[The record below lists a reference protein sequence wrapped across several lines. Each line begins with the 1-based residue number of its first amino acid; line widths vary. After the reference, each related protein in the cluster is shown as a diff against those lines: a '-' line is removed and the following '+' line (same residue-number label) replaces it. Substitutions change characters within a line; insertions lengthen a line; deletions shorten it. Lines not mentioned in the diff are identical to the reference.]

1 MSDIHPGLPIGH
13 DHTDDA
19 QDAGSNPGTSAQ
31 PRRVKPTVWQSLSE
45 FEGKLTKDLATAD
58 GATDDV
64 ASFVGREFPTDDFDQ
79 MDGVDRRRFFQIL
92 GASAALAGASSCRWE
107 RETILPHKER
117 PEETVPGKP
126 KHYASVMDLAGAAR
140 PVKVTSYDGRP
151 VKVEPN
157 TLVGP
162 GTDVFSQA
170 AVLEFY
176 DPDRSRS
183 VARRSS
189 DGMIDASWKDALT
202 ALRGKVQE
210 GSVAVLASTHSS
222 PTLARLGAELQ
233 ASGVRWQWWSPV
245 NEDSAAAG
253 AQMAFGAEVRTS
265 YNLQSADVIVTL
277 DSDFQRTHP
286 DAVRMSADFAT
297 RRMPE
302 EGAAGKE
309 MARLYCVESRFTSTG
324 VTADHR
330 LPVRSADVGAVL
342 ELLQIAVNG
351 GNAAAAGTSELKNN
365 AKIIAFVEAAA
376 KDLRAA
382 GSHGVVI
389 PGGQQP
395 AEVHAQAHAI
405 NAALGAVGTTVTLID
420 EPIAGGKDAGLKSLV
435 ADMKSGAI
443 KTLIMLDGNPAYDAP
458 ADLGFAEALASCPT
472 TAHLS
477 LYRNE
482 TSVLCGWHLNSAHWL
497 EAWGDARSWDGSYHL
512 AQPLI
517 NPLFGGLSSIDLCAA
532 LLGRAATGREEVRA
546 TFDAMGLPG
555 SGEARFRQGLHDG
568 VVEGTRATATDRT
581 AGGSLPAI
589 PAAAA
594 GMEVT
599 FFPCPKVYDGRY
611 ANNGWLQELPDFT
624 TKMTWDNAV
633 LVGVKTANALD
644 IATGDNV
651 TVTLNGRTLEAAAYV
666 APGQAENSVAISLGY
681 GRKHGGLVAGF
692 EKTGVDV
699 AGFDAF
705 QLRGTDSMGMAVGA
719 TLAKAGGSYD
729 FATTQEHHLIDEIGM
744 KGRRER
750 LHKLAME
757 GTLDEW
763 KEDPNFPEHVYHV
776 PKLESLFD
784 QVKYKGTHQWGMT
797 IDLSTCN
804 GCNACVVACQS
815 ENNIPIV
822 GKEQVKRGREM
833 HWMRVDLYYQGDA
846 EEADTVDAVNQPIN
860 CLQCENAPC
869 EQVCPVAATVHGEE
883 GTNDMVYNRCIGTRY
898 CGNNCPVKV
907 RRFNYFHYTK
917 FMDEPEHK
925 LLQLRS
931 NPNVTVRSRGVM
943 EKCTYCMQRVSE
955 ARIVARN
962 EDRRIQD
969 GEVIT
974 ACQASCPTQA
984 ITFGDLNDPES
995 RVSKKQGL
1003 GRDYSML
1010 AELNLKPRTQY
1021 LARVSNPNPVLS
1033 EAMPQGV
1040 MGREDYD
1047 PDTYGHGGH
1056 GGHGDEG
1063 HGAGDHTDNSHAGD
1077 STEGAGHDD
1086 H

>member
-1 MSDIHPGLPIGH
+1 MSDILPGPETTEEASSPQASTQQASGKVR
-13 DHTDDA
+13 
-19 QDAGSNPGTSAQ
+19 S
-31 PRRVKPTVWQSLSE
+31 KPTVWQSLSE
-45 FEGKLTKDLATAD
+45 FEGKLTKDIAVAD
-58 GATDDV
+58 GATPDV
-64 ASFVGREFPTDDFDQ
+64 ANFVGREFPTDDFDQ
-79 MDGVDRRRFFQIL
+79 MEGVDRRRFFQIL

-107 RETILPHKER
+107 GENILPYANR

-126 KHYASVMDLAGAAR
+126 KYYASVMDLGGAAR
-140 PVKVTSYDGRP
+140 PVKITSYDGRP

-162 GTDVFSQA
+162 GTDVYSQA

-176 DPDRSRS
+176 DPDRSRA
-183 VARRSS
+183 VARRAP
-189 DGMIDASWKDALT
+189 DGMVDANLSDALT

-210 GSVAVLASTHSS
+210 GGVAILASTNSS
-222 PTLARLGAELQ
+222 PTLARLGAEL
-233 ASGVRWQWWSPV
+233 AGAGVRWVWWSPV
-245 NEDSAAAG
+245 NEDMAAAG
-253 AQMAFGAEVRTS
+253 AQMAFGRNVRTTYNLKDAEV
-265 YNLQSADVIVTL
+265 IVSL

-286 DAVRMSADFAT
+286 DAVRMAGDFAMN
-297 RRMPE
+297 RMPE
-302 EGAAGKE
+302 EGDSGKE
-309 MARLYCVESRFTSTG
+309 MARLYSVESRFTSTG
-324 VTADHR
+324 VTSDHR
-330 LPVRSADVGAVL
+330 LPVRSADTGAVL
-342 ELLQIAVNG
+342 ELLQAAVSG
-351 GNAAAAGTSELKNN
+351 GAASGARAVELGGM
-365 AKIIAFVEAAA
+365 AKIKAFVAAAA
-376 KDLRAA
+376 KDLKAA

-389 PGGQQP
+389 PGGHQP
-395 AEVHAQAHAI
+395 AEVHAQAHAL
-405 NAALGAVGTTVTLID
+405 NGAIGAIGTTVTLID
-420 EPIAGGKDAGLKSLV
+420 EPLSGGMDEGLKNLV

-443 KTLIMLDGNPAYDAP
+443 KTLLMLEGNPAYDAP
-458 ADLGFAEALASCPT
+458 ADFGFAEALEACPT
-472 TAHLS
+472 SAHLS

-482 TSVLCGWHLNSAHWL
+482 TSVISGWHLHAAHWL
-497 EAWGDARSWDGSYHL
+497 AAWGDARSWDGSYHL

-517 NPLFGGLSSIDLCAA
+517 NPLFGGMSSIDLCAA
-532 LLGRAATGREEVRA
+532 LLGRETGGREEVRA
-546 TFDAMGLPG
+546 TFDAMNLPG

-568 VVEGTRATATDRT
+568 IVDGTRPAPLSLTP
-581 AGGSLPAI
+581 GGNLPQI
-589 PAAAA
+589 AAVAP

-599 FFPCPKVYDGRY
+599 FFPCPKVYDGRFG
-611 ANNGWLQELPDFT
+611 NNGWLQELPDFT

-633 LVGVKTANALD
+633 LLGIKTAKKLGVW
-644 IATGDNV
+644 TGDMV
-651 TVTLNGRTLEAAAYV
+651 TVTVGGRSLNAAVYM
-666 APGQAENSVAISLGY
+666 APGQAEDSAAISLGY

-692 EKTGVDV
+692 EKTNVDA
-699 AGFDAF
+699 AGFDCF
-705 QLRGTDSMGMAVGA
+705 QIRGSDGMGIAVGA
-719 TLAKAGGSYD
+719 EVARANGSYE
-729 FATTQEHHLIDEIGM
+729 FATTQEHHLIDDIGM

-757 GTLDEW
+757 GTLEDW
-763 KEDPNFPEHVYHV
+763 KDDPNFPEHVYHV

-784 QVKYKGTHQWGMT
+784 QKVYTGAHQWGMT

-804 GCNACVVACQS
+804 GCNACVIACQS

-822 GKEQVKRGREM
+822 GKEQVKKGREM

-846 EEADTVDAVNQPIN
+846 DEADTVDAVNQPIN

-869 EQVCPVAATVHGEE
+869 EQVCPVAATVHSEE

-917 FMDEPEHK
+917 FMDSPEHK
-925 LLQLRS
+925 LLQLNQ

-962 EDRRIQD
+962 EDRRIRD

-1010 AELNLKPRTQY
+1010 AELNIKPRTQY
-1021 LARVSNPNPVLS
+1021 LARISNPNPALS
-1033 EAMPQGV
+1033 EKMPQGV

-1047 PDTYGHGGH
+1047 PATYGHGGH
-1056 GGHGDEG
+1056 GGHGADA
-1063 HGAGDHTDNSHAGD
+1063 HGGDDHSSDG
-1077 STEGAGHDD
+1077 GGHDD